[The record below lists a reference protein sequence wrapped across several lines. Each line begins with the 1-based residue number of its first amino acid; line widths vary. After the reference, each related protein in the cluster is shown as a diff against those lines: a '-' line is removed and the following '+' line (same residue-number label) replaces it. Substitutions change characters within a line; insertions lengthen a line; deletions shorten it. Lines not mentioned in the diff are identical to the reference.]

1 MKMIGNHGEL
11 AERIMELVDKI
22 IIGIQKLQKSPLH
35 SGKHKGKLPL
45 SHIRM
50 LFMLHNLRKI
60 KMGELAEK
68 LSIPTSTMTEIASR
82 LERNGMIRKERSK
95 EDGRI
100 VFVSLTRKGIDTV
113 NRWRRRRKEALRRMM
128 ERMSEED
135 REMLYKSLAS
145 IARIFERLEEGI
157 R

>member
-1 MKMIGNHGEL
+1 MIGNHEEL

-22 IIGIQKLQKSPLH
+22 ITGMQKLQKSPLR
-35 SGKHKGKLPL
+35 SGKHRGKWPL

-60 KMGELAEK
+60 KMGELAEM
-68 LSIPTSTMTEIASR
+68 LSIPMSTMTEIASR
-82 LERNGMIRKERSK
+82 LEKNGVIRKERSK
-95 EDGRI
+95 EDRRV

-113 NRWRRRRKEALRRMM
+113 NRWRRKRKEELERIM

-135 REMLYKSLAS
+135 RETFYKSLAS